1 MECVFCKIV
10 KGELP
15 SYRVYED
22 ERCIAFLDINPISR
36 GHTLV
41 VPKEHVE
48 SFSQATGEIAEAVS
62 RAALRVARAIKQAL
76 KPEGINYFIN
86 EGSIAGQVVMHLH
99 LHIVPRYSKGEV
111 EFKISKVELSQE
123 EMEIIK
129 EEISRAL

>member
-15 SYRVYED
+15 SYKVYED
-22 ERCIAFLDINPISR
+22 EKCIAFLDINPITK

-48 SFSQATGEIAEAVS
+48 SFSQATQEIAEALS
-62 RAALRVARAIKQAL
+62 KASLKVAQAIKEAL

-86 EGSIAGQVVMHLH
+86 EGGIAGQVVMHLH
-99 LHIVPRYSKGEV
+99 LHIVPRYSEDEV
-111 EFKISKVELSQE
+111 EFKVSKAELSQE
-123 EMEIIK
+123 EMEKVK
-129 EEISRAL
+129 EEISKAL

>member
-1 MECVFCKIV
+1 MECVFCRIV

-15 SYRVYED
+15 SYKVYED
-22 ERCIAFLDINPISR
+22 EKCIAFLDINPITK

-48 SFSQATGEIAEAVS
+48 SFSQATQGTAEALS
-62 RAALRVARAIKQAL
+62 RASLEVARAIKKAL

-99 LHIVPRYSKGEV
+99 LHIVPRYSENEV
-111 EFKISKVELSQE
+111 EFRTSKAELSQE
-123 EMEIIK
+123 EMERVK